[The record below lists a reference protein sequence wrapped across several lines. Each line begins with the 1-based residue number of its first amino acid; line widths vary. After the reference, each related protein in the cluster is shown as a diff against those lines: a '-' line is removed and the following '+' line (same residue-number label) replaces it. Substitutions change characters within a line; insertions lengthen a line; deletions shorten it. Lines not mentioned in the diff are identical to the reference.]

1 MVSYYPRATGADVG
15 WPVDL
20 FESSKCI
27 PQLLADDMAI
37 WQWHEDRRA
46 ANSKWLA
53 VNFLDFK
60 LQYFMISWLH
70 AP

>member
-27 PQLLADDMAI
+27 PQLLADGLAMGSGLKI
-37 WQWHEDRRA
+37 EEQQT
-46 ANSKWLA
+46 ANSKWCS
-53 VNFLDFK
+53 NG
-60 LQYFMISWLH
+60 QG
-70 AP
+70 

>member
-27 PQLLADDMAI
+27 PQLLADGMAI
-37 WQWHEDRRA
+37 WQWQKIEEQQTASGSRSVSSTSSF
-46 ANSKWLA
+46 NTS
-53 VNFLDFK
+53 
-60 LQYFMISWLH
+60 
-70 AP
+70 